1 MSEETK
7 IARTLVG
14 QVTSNR
20 MDKTISVLIE
30 RRVEHPLYRKYVRK
44 STHLLAH
51 DENNEC
57 TEGDTVAIEECRPIS
72 KKKSWR
78 LQRVIERATR
88 V

>member
-7 IARTLVG
+7 LKRTLVG
-14 QVTSNR
+14 EVVSNR

-44 STHLLAH
+44 STKLLAH

-57 TEGDTVAIEECRPIS
+57 NPGDKVAIEECRPIS
-72 KKKSWR
+72 KRKAWK
-78 LQRVIERATR
+78 LQRVIEWAAQ